1 MTESDG
7 GPGPSPP
14 HPEAPQPRRARTV
27 RGEEI
32 GHAELHFAAE
42 VSRFPRRLGLRV
54 PVNGFVVWRG
64 YVALRALWRLRERL
78 RRSR

>member
-1 MTESDG
+1 VTG
-7 GPGPSPP
+7 GETREPAPA
-14 HPEAPQPRRARTV
+14 HAEAPAPRGALTV

-32 GHAELHFAAE
+32 SHAELQLAAE
-42 VSRFPRRLGLRV
+42 VSRFPRRFGLKV
-54 PVNGFVVWRG
+54 PVDGFLAWRA

>member
-1 MTESDG
+1 MTGEHRE
-7 GPGPSPP
+7 PP
-14 HPEAPQPRRARTV
+14 HPDAPAPRSARTV
-27 RGEEI
+27 RGEEV

-64 YVALRALWRLRERL
+64 YVALRAAWRLRERL
-78 RRSR
+78 RRRP